1 MKNDAEQRL
10 KTLIEKPR
18 TPTTQADRIR
28 AMKPEIDAAREKGH
42 TWLDICEAI
51 GVSRS
56 SLFSALG
63 RSSRGSRMS
72 AASAATATT
81 ATGTSP
87 TSPIPTSRRKPERWK
102 PENSS

>member
-1 MKNDAEQRL
+1 MKNDAEQRIKVL
-10 KTLIEKPR
+10 AEQPR

-28 AMKPEIDAAREKGH
+28 AMRPEIDAAREKGH
-42 TWLDICEAI
+42 TWPQICEAI

-63 RSSRGSRMS
+63 RSARGSRMN
-72 AASAATATT
+72 TENVPKTT
-81 ATGTSP
+81 SATGTPP
-87 TSPIPTSRRKPERWK
+87 TPPIQKVKRKPERWK